1 MAIREL
7 VNDLSLFE
15 SKIRSLRL
23 ILNLP
28 LTQNRNLTASELE
41 KTKTILNEIKLI
53 VDKHITEL
61 G

>member
-1 MAIREL
+1 MTLREL

-28 LTQNRNLTASELE
+28 LTQNRNLSASELE
-41 KTKTILNEIKLI
+41 KTKAILSEIKTLI
-53 VDKHITEL
+53 EKHISEL